1 MKKNRLKKKRA
12 DLAYRAKEAA
22 EQKKRRKNIEYQE
35 TEKAR
40 LSTLRSSKKFRSEEA
55 LSQKKRRENVEYQ
68 EAEKE
73 RLIKL
78 RISTNFRRNEAQTQ
92 KRRRQTKSYK
102 LSEKLRNK
110 RRQSNQSF
118 AQRLR
123 HLDSVFR
130 SAEQSKDRRRKIIK
144 RYDRFNRLRQNRINR
159 KRMRRL
165 RASDI
170 YRRSLKK
177 AALTAKSTKKIVKK
191 SLNEILKQREKFRRN
206 LYAKAQLNQPEARN
220 IIRFLEDRYETPKYI
235 CVCCEGLFFYHSVKT
250 ATDEEITE
258 LAPPRSKF
266 STVYICTTC
275 RQQFKKGKLPTL
287 AVKIGLEFP
296 DLPKC
301 ITDLTPLEER
311 LVSPYINFMQLRD
324 LTPHALNPQ
333 IGIKGSVVN
342 IPVSVPEMIN
352 VLPRAFNN
360 VQTVQLKLKRLLEH
374 KSDYMFE
381 TVNLKAIHDAL
392 TILIPGPLY
401 RKNNIIADKAFMLQN
416 ENNT

>member
-1 MKKNRLKKKRA
+1 M
-12 DLAYRAKEAA
+12 
-22 EQKKRRKNIEYQE
+22 
-35 TEKAR
+35 
-40 LSTLRSSKKFRSEEA
+40 
-55 LSQKKRRENVEYQ
+55 
-68 EAEKE
+68 
-73 RLIKL
+73 
-78 RISTNFRRNEAQTQ
+78 
-92 KRRRQTKSYK
+92 
-102 LSEKLRNK
+102 
-110 RRQSNQSF
+110 
-118 AQRLR
+118 
-123 HLDSVFR
+123 
-130 SAEQSKDRRRKIIK
+130 
-144 RYDRFNRLRQNRINR
+144 
-159 KRMRRL
+159 
-165 RASDI
+165 
-170 YRRSLKK
+170 
-177 AALTAKSTKKIVKK
+177 
-191 SLNEILKQREKFRRN
+191 
-206 LYAKAQLNQPEARN
+206 
-220 IIRFLEDRYETPKYI
+220 
-235 CVCCEGLFFYHSVKT
+235 FFYHSVKT

-287 AVKIGLEFP
+287 AVKNGLEFP